1 MKKFKNAETL
11 FSSFEGKNI
20 LVIGDVMIDSYIW
33 GHAERIS
40 PEAPV
45 PVVSVQKR
53 EERLGGAANVAMNL
67 KALGAVP
74 ILCSVIGPDNRGT
87 EFLDILIDSQL
98 PTKGIV
104 TSEDRITTVKFRVIS
119 NGHHMIRVD
128 EETVQE
134 ITEDET
140 ASLYLTI
147 KSIISREPVGA
158 IIFEDYD
165 KGVISQKL
173 IEKVVTLANKNGI
186 PTIVDPKRRNFHFY
200 KNVTLF
206 KPNLKELRDGL
217 YAEVQNHETEKII
230 ALAEKLHKKLN
241 HDHSMITLS
250 EMGIL
255 LFSHKEEN
263 AKPIHLPAHIR
274 NISDVS
280 GAGDTVTA
288 VAALCMA
295 CGTDIKTMA
304 TLANLAGGLVCEE
317 VGVMPV
323 VMEKFLAEARKS
335 GLFE

>member
-1 MKKFKNAETL
+1 MTKFKNADEL
-11 FSSFEGKNI
+11 FRSFEGKPV

-45 PVVSVQKR
+45 PVVSVIKR
-53 EERLGGAANVAMNL
+53 EDRLGGAANVAMNI
-67 KALGAVP
+67 KAMGAIP
-74 ILCSVIGPDNRGT
+74 ILCTAIGPDNRGT
-87 EFLDILIDSQL
+87 EFLDLLIESEL

-104 TSEDRITTVKFRVIS
+104 TCENRITTVKFRVIS

-128 EETVQE
+128 EEDDSE
-134 ITEDET
+134 ISDDES

-147 KSIISREPVGA
+147 KSIISKDPVGA

-165 KGVISQKL
+165 KGVISTKL
-173 IEKVVTLANKNGI
+173 IEKVVSLANKNNI
-186 PTIVDPKRRNFHFY
+186 PTIVDPKRRNFHSY

-217 YAEVQNHETEKII
+217 YAEVHNKDTEKII
-230 ALAEKLHKKLN
+230 ALTEKLHKKLN
-241 HDHSMITLS
+241 HENSMVTLS
-250 EMGIL
+250 ELGML
-255 LFSHKEEN
+255 LYAHKEPN
-263 AKPIHLPAHIR
+263 AEPIHIPAHIR

-288 VAALCMA
+288 IAALCLA
-295 CGTDIKTMA
+295 SGTDLKTMA

-317 VGVMPV
+317 VGVMPIV
-323 VMEKFLAEARKS
+323 KERFLVEARKTN
-335 GLFE
+335 LFA